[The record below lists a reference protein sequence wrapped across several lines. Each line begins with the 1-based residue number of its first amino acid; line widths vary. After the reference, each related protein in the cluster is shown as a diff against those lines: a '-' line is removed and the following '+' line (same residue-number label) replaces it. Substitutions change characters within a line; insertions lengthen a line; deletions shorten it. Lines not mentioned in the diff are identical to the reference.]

1 MGCLVLVR
9 GLLKGMS
16 REVECE
22 VIARKSPTGTMAEEK
37 SKFTYLDCRVL
48 TAPLD
53 LPDGE
58 YTVQLDS
65 QIIPVHRRSGQ
76 WL

>member
-1 MGCLVLVR
+1 MGCLVLLR

-22 VIARKSPTGTMAEEK
+22 VIVRKSPIGTTTEAG
-37 SKFTYLDCRVL
+37 FVPTYLDCKIL
-48 TAPLD
+48 TAPVD

-58 YTVQLDS
+58 YTVHLDS
-65 QIIPVHRRSGQ
+65 QVIPVVRRRGQ